1 MRTPVKEGH
10 PSPIR
15 SPASRSPA
23 HRSRP
28 HTSQGSPGKDQGH
41 DQRSRSPAGKH
52 EKEGNSPLRGKSVED
67 GNYDDDFEEA
77 THDNVSSLEEEG
89 GSFCVYLIKP

>member
-15 SPASRSPA
+15 SPASASPA

-28 HTSQGSPGKDQGH
+28 HTHQGSPGKGH
-41 DQRSRSPAGKH
+41 GSPSKGHGERSRSPKH
-52 EKEGNSPLRGKSVED
+52 KGKSPERTKEAED
-67 GNYDDDFEEA
+67 GDYDDDFEEA
-77 THDNVSSLEEEG
+77 TDNVTSLEEEG
-89 GSFCVYLIKP
+89 IKSKNRIMT